1 MSEFLR
7 SKLKLEVVNELNR
20 VRQKHSMK
28 KRILNAIDREIDV
41 IKERIDLKL
50 KQKLK
55 TIDGKQYNVNE
66 NRFWKFS
73 PQYKDK
79 VLVTVKLK
87 GKTFGFGEE
96 VDSKNIPY
104 LLCDNKKESLI
115 EFLTNIKTE
124 LDSVDEND
132 KDFWFIG
139 KKPIETEEVED
150 SVKDTVEETEEV
162 LS

>member
-41 IKERIDLKL
+41 IKGRVDLKL

-55 TIDGKQYNVNE
+55 TIDGKTYTVNE
-66 NRFWKFS
+66 NRFWKPS
-73 PQYKDK
+73 TQYKDK

-115 EFLTNIKTE
+115 EFLTMIKTE
-124 LDSVDEND
+124 LESVDESD
-132 KDFWFIG
+132 SDFWFVG
-139 KKPIETEEVED
+139 KKSENNEEVEE
-150 SVKDTVEETEEV
+150 TEEETEEV

>member
-28 KRILNAIDREIDV
+28 KRILNAIDREINV
-41 IKERIDLKL
+41 IKERVDLTL

-55 TIDGKQYNVNE
+55 NIDGKQYTVNE
-66 NRFWKFS
+66 SRFWKPS
-73 PQYKDK
+73 TQYKDK

-115 EFLTNIKTE
+115 EFLTMIKTE

-139 KKPIETEEVED
+139 KKST
-150 SVKDTVEETEEV
+150 ETEEV

>member
-41 IKERIDLKL
+41 IKGRVDLKL

-55 TIDGKQYNVNE
+55 TIDGKTYTVNE
-66 NRFWKFS
+66 NRFWKPS
-73 PQYKDK
+73 TQYKDK

-115 EFLTNIKTE
+115 EFLTMIKTE
-124 LDSVDEND
+124 LESVDESD
-132 KDFWFIG
+132 SDFWFVG
-139 KKPIETEEVED
+139 KKSENNEE
-150 SVKDTVEETEEV
+150 VEETEEV